1 MVNGK
6 NRMSNVKTTGSD
18 KKTEQVRKYIRHPVE
33 IPLEYV
39 ITGESFEKRKYSQ
52 NISIGGICF
61 RSEEKLTSGL
71 ILLIK
76 IPSIDSKFEGVGR
89 VIWCL
94 DKENCFEIGVEF
106 VDEEDA
112 YRARL
117 IEQICYIKKYQKDI
131 LEQEHRELSDEQA
144 AEEWTRIF
152 AKNFPAI

>member
-1 MVNGK
+1 MK
-6 NRMSNVKTTGSD
+6 KSGSS
-18 KKTEQVRKYIRHPVE
+18 KKTDKVRQYIRHPVD

-39 ITGESFEKRKYSQ
+39 ITGESFEKRDYAR

-61 RSEEKLTSGL
+61 RTQEKLTSGL
-71 ILLIK
+71 ILVVK
-76 IPSIDSKFEGVGR
+76 IPSIDPKFEGIGR
-89 VIWCL
+89 IIWCL
-94 DKENCFEIGVEF
+94 ERYDHYEIGVEF

-117 IEQICYIKKYQKDI
+117 IEQICYIKKFQKDI
-131 LEQEHRELSDEQA
+131 LEQEGRELSDEEA

>member
-1 MVNGK
+1 MK
-6 NRMSNVKTTGSD
+6 KSGSK
-18 KKTEQVRKYIRHPVE
+18 KKTEKVRQYIRHPVD

-39 ITGESFEKRKYSQ
+39 ITGESFEKRDFAK

-61 RSEEKLTSGL
+61 QTEEKLSSGL
-71 ILLIK
+71 ILVVT
-76 IPSIDSKFEGVGR
+76 IPSIDEKFEGIGR
-89 VIWCL
+89 VVWCL
-94 DKENCFEIGVEF
+94 ERHDRFEVGIEF

-131 LEQEHRELSDEQA
+131 LEQEGRELSDEAA

>member
-1 MVNGK
+1 VGA
-6 NRMSNVKTTGSD
+6 TGSV
-18 KKTEQVRKYIRHPVE
+18 KKTEQIRKYIRHPVE
-33 IPLEYV
+33 IPLDYV
-39 ITGESFEKRKYSQ
+39 ITGESFEKREYSQ

-61 RSEEKLTSGL
+61 RTEEKLTSGL

-76 IPSIDSKFEGVGR
+76 IPTIDPKFEGVGR
-89 VIWCL
+89 VVWCL
-94 DKENCFEIGVEF
+94 DKENYFEAGVEF

-117 IEQICYIKKYQKDI
+117 IEQICYIKKYQKDM
-131 LEQEHRELSDEQA
+131 LEQEDRDLSDEQA